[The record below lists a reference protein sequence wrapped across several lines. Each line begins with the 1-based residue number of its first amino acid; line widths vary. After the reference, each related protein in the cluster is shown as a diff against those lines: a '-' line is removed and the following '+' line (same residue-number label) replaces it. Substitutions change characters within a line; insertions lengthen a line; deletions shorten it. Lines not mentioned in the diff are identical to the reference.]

1 MRSRSVTCRGL
12 EPPGYD
18 QFGVLD
24 GLFCVGDTADE
35 GTRLYLRGVRER
47 RWGEVQEE
55 SLIRSIKLQGV
66 ADNGS
71 FFSLHVSCRENGM
84 TQ

>member
-1 MRSRSVTCRGL
+1 L

-24 GLFCVGDTADE
+24 GLVRLGETEE
-35 GTRLYLRGVRER
+35 GTRLYLRGGRER

-55 SLIRSIKLQGV
+55 SVIRSIKLQGV
-66 ADNGS
+66 ASNGT
-71 FFSLHVSCRENGM
+71 FFCIRATCRHEGL